1 MKKLITQEWF
11 GIVALSLLLI
21 PQIAHTVYVFNL
33 NSQYRDPWFGWCY
46 AAGVDFAIL
55 IFTVKGW
62 RRTAIV
68 YFFGTLA
75 HNVVYQFWPESVWSS
90 ILICIMLSAT
100 IFSFSHLF
108 YAANETESKEP
119 ACEKSTS
126 EKEAEKLSI
135 AKSKGIRI
143 VALPYQCPACIE
155 AFLNKKKLN
164 GHISGHKQK
173 YEWHTEQYSSQWEE
187 DNERRASMLK
197 KLKLMEDEP
206 EPVFASLNL
215 KVN

>member
-1 MKKLITQEWF
+1 MKSLITKEWF

-21 PQIAHTVYVFNL
+21 PQIAHTVFVFNA
-33 NSQYRDPWFGWCY
+33 NSQYRDPWFGWSY
-46 AAGVDFAIL
+46 AVGVDLAIL

-62 RRTAIV
+62 KGTAII

-75 HNVVYQFWPESVWSS
+75 HNVVYQFWPESIWSS

-108 YAANETESKEP
+108 YAVNENDSKEASP
-119 ACEKSTS
+119 QKSTS

-135 AKSKGIRI
+135 AKSRGIRI

-155 AFLNKKKLN
+155 AFLNKRKLN

-173 YEWHTEQYSSQWEE
+173 YEWHAEQHTTNWEE
-187 DNERRASMLK
+187 ENERRASVLK
-197 KLKLMEDEP
+197 KLKLMEEEP
-206 EPVFASLNL
+206 EFASLNL
-215 KVN
+215 KVG